1 MVPVEE
7 KATAKRRKTNDD
19 QRKLPAANE
28 VSRKQ
33 ADAHILSFLKTVI
46 SEAQTRNLKKKSTNA
61 PSKRIVEKRDACTQT
76 EEPPDNLPL
85 EAPLSPTSL
94 LSRYAPASSDNPPS
108 NLDPSALGIF
118 SGPTNTDLRYF
129 TTAYARSNSSNV
141 PSDVNSAPESRL
153 TSSTVKQLVNKWML
167 QYEEWFYNHFGVDVR
182 TAVGDNAR
190 LPTPFSDEPIPK
202 DAFNDDVG
210 FRSAVPI
217 AIYAP
222 PSEQMSIAPSSV
234 SATTFAT
241 ATTLPSQTVPIQTV
255 DTSVGCQ
262 TYQISRAPVVYP
274 QSLFFPAVVS
284 QPTALTVPFSNPY
297 LTLHAQSNALATSA
311 AGGLSL
317 AALAAQPVNPLFTY
331 LNTGTITVPT
341 IANLLSSVTT
351 GCVSQSP
358 LSQSL
363 IAPSVINPNVLATL
377 NAMQPSSA
385 RVSFPTMS
393 SLFTGIFPNMCTQP
407 TTTVAN
413 AAITSDPLAE
423 LDFSTMLTTALYCP
437 ESEISG
443 LGTSS
448 VVTQYG
454 VYAVLRSPETA
465 SEELKAAAN
474 RSDNDD
480 DARKKMESKLPVHMA
495 PPEFH
500 SNPNNW
506 MPPPPPTVLLLQKQ
520 ALICALQAFGMPDLS
535 PPHPGSTVAAG
546 PQLLIYRTREC
557 LFRSFT
563 EGRSIIC
570 HLWTCRIHIR
580 DKMREIESR
589 KACAKRQIDIDYIT
603 ALESTVEK
611 SVKVKVAYVHN
622 RINCLP
628 EDALTPFLCGLK
640 NAELDAT
647 DATPIETNVVQSV
660 NEVAESTSTDNSS
673 DDVPITAVC
682 EEKSRNMYICDL
694 LIGDVFICQALAGH
708 KHQSKACAARKAS
721 TPPPP
726 HSFPSPQC
734 KRPTHAKKSDWCLWF
749 ATKRLNLHDVGTL
762 EPASMTVIL
771 DAYAKLWYDCDI
783 LLVPDAA
790 LVEAMT
796 ILSEPSFLVG
806 GIRRWNLADYL
817 ILCLSP
823 KADLVP
829 RLSPFLYDPLSLIPK
844 DRVIS
849 EGDPMETFKII
860 NPKPVD
866 DLWLYTALP
875 ISVDW
880 KSTLSAEQILAQSA
894 EFSQMTVDFE
904 VEFDSVVGNFVCY
917 GLVDGHCCSNA
928 TAVNVVI
935 ARANAAHR
943 LLEYLQK
950 TQPVVGLLLPP
961 PEPFWY
967 SLALGGL
974 PYRSVFFE
982 IADDEPLVSQE
993 DLMHPLW
1000 GLTEATIVDS
1010 LMWGKEERQFAL
1022 PIEHLEAHCE
1032 VPPLPNSSTTDGTE
1046 DTEFGGCFPSQEVLE
1061 HYIQAYAASAVVTPL
1076 RISNNA
1082 LPRALWPLARK
1093 AAHAWGLLTRIEFEL
1108 PDNLETAFLLVCKR
1122 APLPRLKRTLYE
1134 RTELGVFYLLD
1145 RGHLGEEAMRRLLE
1159 AEIIEEMVVTPVE
1172 ESGHQTGSV
1181 EGVDSVE
1188 DPTCHVSE
1196 QSLPDD
1202 DLSRMAR
1209 RFHETSQLVSFSVKQ
1224 EPDCCAS
1231 EQSPA
1236 IEDCVLVRAELNQPS
1251 NAIEILDDLPR
1262 QLIPGID
1269 F

>member
-1 MVPVEE
+1 MEE

-520 ALICALQAFGMPDLS
+520 ALICALQ
-535 PPHPGSTVAAG
+535 
-546 PQLLIYRTREC
+546 
-557 LFRSFT
+557 
-563 EGRSIIC
+563 
-570 HLWTCRIHIR
+570 IHIR

-589 KACAKRQIDIDYIT
+589 KACAKRPIDIDYIT

-708 KHQSKACAARKAS
+708 KHQSKACAARK
-721 TPPPP
+721 
-726 HSFPSPQC
+726 
-734 KRPTHAKKSDWCLWF
+734 
-749 ATKRLNLHDVGTL
+749 
-762 EPASMTVIL
+762 
-771 DAYAKLWYDCDI
+771 
-783 LLVPDAA
+783 
-790 LVEAMT
+790 AMT

-961 PEPFWY
+961 PEP
-967 SLALGGL
+967 
-974 PYRSVFFE
+974 
-982 IADDEPLVSQE
+982 DDEPLVSQE